1 MVIVSAVLVIFLSG
15 IIINFL
21 FIDRNCVFVILV
33 TLLSGVIINF
43 PFSLICSKI
52 LEMLTVVNGSS
63 NLQIHPTRKTVALCH
78 PNVKSQSPIGQ
89 LKLQNAAAT

>member
-63 NLQIHPTRKTVALCH
+63 NLQIHPTRKAVACVTLM
-78 PNVKSQSPIGQ
+78 
-89 LKLQNAAAT
+89 